1 MLIAL
6 QKQMHRTCFPIANS
20 TLLRPHATYRHYD
33 DRLRSKDARF
43 DIPVPNNKTLKLTVA
58 HHCDACRVFRYIF
71 RETRMTSLKPYRP
84 FRFPLYP
91 GRISTIH
98 RAPARDIPRS
108 DHGRFSSQLNG
119 GQSVTPPRLL
129 IIEDQQNKSRA
140 LSALLQSWGYLT
152 ETQIDLT
159 LNPQQHLQKSY
170 DLILING
177 YINDETCRLW
187 QAITLDDTFS
197 ILIFSQSIE
206 DYNRLNLIFRTT
218 SSSIPPDWQVGEL
231 RQKIFRAI
239 DTNSEN
245 VTANAEFSSR
255 TYVYRFSGW
264 TVDLEQH
271 VLLNDQ
277 GDTIILSAGEFSL
290 LRVFIQYPRRILTRN
305 QILDLTTS
313 MGSDVTDR
321 VIDTQICRLRRRL
334 TAGQDFIRTI
344 RNEGYMFTEDVR
356 RIVSG

>member
-1 MLIAL
+1 
-6 QKQMHRTCFPIANS
+6 
-20 TLLRPHATYRHYD
+20 
-33 DRLRSKDARF
+33 
-43 DIPVPNNKTLKLTVA
+43 
-58 HHCDACRVFRYIF
+58 
-71 RETRMTSLKPYRP
+71 MTSLKPYRP

-98 RAPARDIPRS
+98 RAPARDIPRA

-119 GQSVTPPRLL
+119 GQGITPPRLL
-129 IIEDQQNKSRA
+129 IIEDEQNKSRA

-159 LNPQQHLQKSY
+159 QNPQQHLRKSY

-177 YINDETCRLW
+177 YISDETCLLW
-187 QAITLDDTFS
+187 QSITLDNPFS
-197 ILIFSQSIE
+197 ILIFSQNIE
-206 DYNRLNLIFRTT
+206 DYNRLNLILRTT
-218 SSSIPPDWQVGEL
+218 NLSIPPDWQVGEL

-239 DTNSEN
+239 DTNCGNAMEN
-245 VTANAEFSSR
+245 VE
-255 TYVYRFSGW
+255 TYSDRYIYRFSGW
-264 TVDLEQH
+264 TVYLEQH
-271 VLLNDQ
+271 MLLNDQ
-277 GDTIILSAGEFSL
+277 GDPVILSAGEFSL

-334 TAGQDFIRTI
+334 TAGQGFIRTI

-356 RIVSG
+356 RIMSG

>member
-1 MLIAL
+1 
-6 QKQMHRTCFPIANS
+6 
-20 TLLRPHATYRHYD
+20 
-33 DRLRSKDARF
+33 
-43 DIPVPNNKTLKLTVA
+43 
-58 HHCDACRVFRYIF
+58 
-71 RETRMTSLKPYRP
+71 MTSLKPYRP

-91 GRISTIH
+91 GRISTIN

-108 DHGRFSSQLNG
+108 DHTHFSSQLNE
-119 GQSVTPPRLL
+119 GQGITPARLL
-129 IIEDQQNKSRA
+129 IIEDEQNESRA

-159 LNPQQHLQKSY
+159 QNPQQHLQKPY

-177 YINDETCRLW
+177 YISDETCRLW
-187 QAITLDDTFS
+187 QSITLDDTFS
-197 ILIFSQSIE
+197 ILIFSQNID
-206 DYNRLNLIFRTT
+206 DYNRLNSILGTT
-218 SSSIPPDWQVGEL
+218 NFSIPPDWEVGEL
-231 RQKIFRAI
+231 RQKISRAI
-239 DTNSEN
+239 DTNAEN
-245 VTANAEFSSR
+245 VMANVEFYSGR
-255 TYVYRFSGW
+255 YIYRFSGW

-271 VLLNDQ
+271 MLLNDQ
-277 GDTIILSAGEFSL
+277 GSPIILSAGEFSL

-356 RIVSG
+356 RIMSG